1 MSGFIQNLLGDSPGN
16 FLKGVAKGFF
26 GNDYLR
32 DYQHASKTFR
42 SDSYAYAPKYKFLF
56 HVYFD
61 INLSLIGNGTGAF
74 PTDSRIGLAVKNI
87 TLPSYSF
94 DVHKMNQYNRKRIVQ
109 TKIQYDD
116 INITFHDDNA
126 NLIRQL
132 WYNYY
137 TYYYKDATKTTV
149 DYGSTGEGKAF
160 DYNRRNVYDQALGY
174 DYDWG
179 YIGESSLEQQNNLAA
194 SLGYSK
200 APFFRSIK
208 IYGFNQHNY
217 VLYQLINPTLTS
229 FKHDTY
235 DYAQTNGTMEA
246 SMGVAYE
253 TVKYYQGAIDGRA
266 ITNGDPQNNP
276 ASDFAIDH
284 YDKTP
289 SPIMRPG
296 ANGTIIGQGGL
307 ADGAGGILSDLKN
320 GNILGAIQKG
330 GMSYQTII
338 GNGGIGSIINN
349 DIRGVVNDSVRGT
362 PNRSNTFNF
371 PVFGSSK

>member
-1 MSGFIQNLLGDSPGN
+1 MSGFIQNLLGDSPTN
-16 FLKGVAKGFF
+16 VLKGVAKGFF

-61 INLSLIGNGTGAF
+61 INLALIGNGKGAF
-74 PTDSRIGLAVKNI
+74 PTDSRIGLAVKSI
-87 TLPSYSF
+87 SLPSYSF
-94 DVHKMNQYNRKRIVQ
+94 DLHTMNQYNRKRIVQ
-109 TKIQYDD
+109 TKIKYED
-116 INITFHDDNA
+116 INVTFHDDNA

-208 IYGFNQHNY
+208 IYGFNQHNF
-217 VLYQLINPTLTS
+217 VMYQLINPVLTS

-235 DYAQTNGTMEA
+235 DYAQSNGTMES
-246 SMGVAYE
+246 SMGIAYE

-266 ITNGDPQNNP
+266 ITNGDPQKNP

-296 ANGTIIGQGGL
+296 ANGTILGQGGL

-338 GNGGIGSIINN
+338 GSGGIGSIINS
-349 DIRGVVNDSVRGT
+349 DLKGVINDSVRGT
-362 PNRSNTFNF
+362 PNRNNTFNF

>member
-1 MSGFIQNLLGDSPGN
+1 MSGFIQNLLGDSPNN

-42 SDSYAYAPKYKFLF
+42 TDSYAYAPKYKFLF

-74 PTDSRIGLAVKNI
+74 PTDSRFGLAVKNI
-87 TLPSYSF
+87 QLPSYSF
-94 DVHKMNQYNRKRIVQ
+94 DVHTMNQYNRKRIVQ
-109 TKIQYDD
+109 TKIKYED
-116 INITFHDDNA
+116 INISFHDDNA

-132 WYNYY
+132 WYNYF
-137 TYYYKDATKTTV
+137 TYYYKDANKSTV
-149 DYGSTGEGKAF
+149 DAGTSTGGKSF
-160 DYNRRNVYDQALGY
+160 DYNKRNVYDTSLGY
-174 DYDWG
+174 DYDFG
-179 YIGESSLEQQNNLAA
+179 YVGESSLDQQNVLAA

-208 IYGFNQHNY
+208 IYGFNQHNF
-217 VLYQLINPTLTS
+217 VMYQLVNPIITS
-229 FKHDTY
+229 FKHDNY
-235 DYAQTNGTMEA
+235 DYAAANGTMENNM
-246 SMGVAYE
+246 SIAYE

-266 ITNGDPQNNP
+266 ITSGEPQNNP
-276 ASDFAIDH
+276 AGDFAVDH

-307 ADGAGGILSDLKN
+307 SDAAGGILYDLKRGNIMGAVRQGGMAVQTIGSSGGLGAIVNSDLKTV
-320 GNILGAIQKG
+320 I
-330 GMSYQTII
+330 
-338 GNGGIGSIINN
+338 
-349 DIRGVVNDSVRGT
+349 NDSVRGT
-362 PNRSNTFNF
+362 PNRPNTFNF
-371 PVFGSSK
+371 PVFQSSK